1 MMVAQ
6 GVLDETDSRSR
17 VRILEDEVKRY
28 QVSVCFFSGYVR
40 GDIYLTGYVAPTERG
55 TSAL

>member
-28 QVSVCFFSGYVR
+28 QVSDCFSSGHFR
-40 GDIYLTGYVAPTERG
+40 RDITNWPR
-55 TSAL
+55 SAC

>member
-1 MMVAQ
+1 MVVSQ

-28 QVSVCFFSGYVR
+28 QVSVPFSSDYFR
-40 GDIYLTGYVAPTERG
+40 RDISDWLR
-55 TSAL
+55 SAY